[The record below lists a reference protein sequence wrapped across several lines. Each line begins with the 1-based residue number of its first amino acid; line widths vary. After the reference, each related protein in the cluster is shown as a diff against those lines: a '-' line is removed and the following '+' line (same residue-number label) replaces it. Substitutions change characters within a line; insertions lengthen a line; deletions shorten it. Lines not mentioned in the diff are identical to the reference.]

1 MFVIT
6 DNCLRVDEDVS
17 ILFDVETVV
26 NYQGESL
33 YQYHDRLRG
42 TIKTTV
48 TSRLISIVVG
58 SLSLLNNTRKFY
70 IRKNDNED
78 DSIEIGSIV
87 IVNLLPWSDLE
98 EYTYNKL
105 FQLMMIKFYRH
116 SLIHKYNFTCSL
128 FWTTR
133 KLTIDIKI
141 I

>member
-1 MFVIT
+1 M
-6 DNCLRVDEDVS
+6 DEDVS

-78 DSIEIGSIV
+78 DSIGIGSIV
-87 IVNLLPWSDLE
+87 IANLLP
-98 EYTYNKL
+98 
-105 FQLMMIKFYRH
+105 
-116 SLIHKYNFTCSL
+116 
-128 FWTTR
+128 
-133 KLTIDIKI
+133 
-141 I
+141 